1 MNAFSKYYRWAT
13 PVLYILLLLLNY
25 LSASGVI
32 LPATQAEVSDKY
44 VNLFAPSGITFSI
57 WAVIYLGMAAT
68 ISIEFI
74 RPNGDHFKT
83 YYRQLIQPRMI
94 EWMALNIVWII
105 SWSNEWILAS
115 LIAILLYTSRLMK
128 TVAAISA
135 TPALREN
142 PWLLK
147 YPMGLHFGWLIVAS
161 MANLTTY
168 TVSQGVDLTG
178 LLGIIWAI
186 IMMVIVIALTAY
198 YYTKFGNEMIMPVA
212 LWALVGIFIQHSPMS
227 TFEYKEVAVMYISAV
242 LFVISTVGYVQLNRL
257 QREQRAKK
265 NYQKK

>member
-13 PVLYILLLLLNY
+13 PALYVLLLLLNY
-25 LSASGVI
+25 LSAAGII

-57 WAVIYLGMAAT
+57 WGIIYLGMAAT

-74 RPNGDHFKT
+74 RPNGDSFKT

-105 SWSNEWILAS
+105 CWSNEWILAS

-128 TVAAISA
+128 TVATISS
-135 TPALREN
+135 TPVLREH

-147 YPMGLHFGWLIVAS
+147 YPMGLHFGWLLVAS

-168 TVSQGVDLTG
+168 TVSQGVELTG
-178 LLGIIWAI
+178 LLGIVWTI

-198 YYTKFGNEMIMPVA
+198 YYTKFGNEFIMPVA

-227 TFEYKEVAVMYISAV
+227 NFAYKEVAVMYLSAV
-242 LFVISTVGYVQLNRL
+242 LFVISSVGYVQLNRL

-265 NYQKK
+265 AN